1 MSIPKKSYV
10 TVKTT
15 ITVDLMKLGEAL
27 VTSLQQ
33 GNIYV
38 NIAIASTEYI
48 KALPELVIDTE
59 FNKTQL
65 VRF

>member
-1 MSIPKKSYV
+1 VSIPKKSYV

>member
-1 MSIPKKSYV
+1 
-10 TVKTT
+10 
-15 ITVDLMKLGEAL
+15 MKLGEAL